1 MLYSILTKSKQPINF
16 GKTYMKQA
24 SWLQCRSSCLERYN
38 LIDTIYRCP
47 RCSSLMGV
55 EHDLDQLKKTPAT
68 CWKKTFDSRYMKT
81 EWPYGSGVW
90 GKKEWIYPD
99 LRDENIVS
107 LYEGG
112 TNLFWAERLG
122 NLIGLDDFW
131 VKNCGNSHTGSFK
144 DLGMTVLV
152 SAVKEKITLGGK
164 VSAVICASTG
174 DTSASL
180 SAYCA
185 AAGIP
190 CVVILPRN
198 KISEAQLIQP
208 ISNGAITLAVDT
220 DFDGCMEIVHHLSK
234 DLNFYLAN
242 SVNPLRIEGQKTLSI
257 ELVQQFDWEVPD
269 WVIVPGGN
277 LGNISAIG
285 MGFKMLL
292 DLGLIKRL
300 PRLVCAQASNANPL
314 YLSYKSRYK
323 KVQSISAKET
333 AASAIQI
340 GNPVSI
346 DRAINILKEFDGIVE
361 EATEDELSNASGLA
375 DQTGLFTCPQTGV
388 ALAALMKLVRS
399 GEIKSSDRTIVI
411 STANGL
417 KFTNFKLDYHRNKL
431 PEVDASKFSSRPI
444 EIPGDYQSVVRAIA
458 EKI

>member
-1 MLYSILTKSKQPINF
+1 
-16 GKTYMKQA
+16 MKQS
-24 SWLQCRSSCLERYN
+24 SWLQCSSTCTERYR
-38 LIDTIYRCP
+38 LTDTIYRCP

-55 EHDLDQLKKTPAT
+55 NHDFDHLKKTSAQS
-68 CWKKTFDSRYMKT
+68 WKKLFDSRYMKT
-81 EWPYGSGVW
+81 AWPYGSGVW
-90 GKKEWIYPD
+90 GKKEWVYPD

-152 SAVKEKITLGGK
+152 SAVKEKINLGSNI
-164 VSAVICASTG
+164 SAVICASTG

-180 SAYCA
+180 AAYCA

-190 CVVILPRN
+190 SVVILPRN

-220 DFDGCMEIVHHLSK
+220 DFDGCMEIVNNLSK
-234 DLNFYLAN
+234 DENFYLAN
-242 SVNPLRIEGQKTLSI
+242 SVNPLRIEGQKTLSV
-257 ELVQQFDWEVPD
+257 ELAQQFDWEVPD

-285 MGFKMLL
+285 LGFKMLF
-292 DLGLIKRL
+292 DLGLINQL

-314 YLSYKSRYK
+314 YLSYKSGYK
-323 KVQSISAKET
+323 KVQPVSAKET

-346 DRAINILKEFDGIVE
+346 NRAINILQQFDGIVE
-361 EATEDELSNASGLA
+361 QATEDELVNASGLA

-388 ALAALMKLVRS
+388 ALAVLMKLIRS
-399 GEIKSSDRTIVI
+399 GVIKKSDRTVVI

-431 PEVDASKFSSRPI
+431 PEVTESKFASRPI
-444 EIPGDYQSVVRAIA
+444 ELPGDYQSVVKAIT
-458 EKI
+458 ERL